1 MPSQSLSLSQS
12 MRQQMKLAPQ
22 LRQSLEMLQVPIME
36 LRAMIQT
43 ELEQN
48 PTLED
53 PEVESENIEIERGS
67 EEPETPREET
77 EMDFDKEFEVL
88 AKLDDEW
95 RDYFYQDLDNRP
107 YNPEEERKHQFL
119 MDSIPQMESLQEHLL
134 NQLHLASL
142 SQRDSQLAEMIVGSI
157 NEDGYLTSSLEEL
170 AENSD
175 SDAEHLIDLLGL
187 IQDFHPT
194 GVGAR
199 DLRECLLLQI
209 ERQDMHQYQLAH
221 RIVLEQLSA
230 LAAHKYQDIAKALR
244 TTLEEIMVAT
254 SFIAT
259 LDPKPGRAFSA
270 ETAAYVLPEV
280 VVRKIEGEY
289 TIILNDDQLP
299 RVRISRHYR
308 RLMEDKNTPKEV
320 RSYIRDRIRASA
332 FLIKSIDQRQKTIYK
347 IASEI
352 IRVQTPFLDH
362 GITHLKPLTMSTVAD
377 ACEVHETT
385 VSRAVNGK
393 YMRTPSGNF
402 EMKYF
407 FTPGISRSDGSAL
420 SNEAVKTAIKLMVE
434 AEDKAKPLSDQTIV
448 KNLNAKGIKLARR
461 TVAKYRLMLN
471 IPPSHMRKAH

>member
-12 MRQQMKLAPQ
+12 MRQQMTLAPQ

-53 PEVESENIEIERGS
+53 PQVETENIEIERGS
-67 EEPETPREET
+67 DEPEKTPEET

-119 MDSIPQMESLQEHLL
+119 MDSIPQTESLQEHLI
-134 NQLHLASL
+134 NQVHLTSL
-142 SQRDSQLAEMIVGSI
+142 VDRDVQLAELIVGSI
-157 NEDGYLTSSLEEL
+157 NDDGYLANSLEEL
-170 AENSD
+170 AENSA
-175 SDAEHLIDLLGL
+175 SDVEHLIDLLGL

-194 GVGAR
+194 GIGAR

-209 ERQDMHQYQLAH
+209 ERLGMEQHGLAH
-221 RIVLEQLSA
+221 TIVLEHLTA
-230 LAAHKYQDIAKALR
+230 LGAHKYQDIAKALK
-244 TTLEEIMVAT
+244 TTLDEVKTAT
-254 SFIAT
+254 DFIAT
-259 LDPKPGRAFSA
+259 LDPQPGRAFTA

-280 VVRKIEGEY
+280 VVRKVEGAY
-289 TIILNDDQLP
+289 TIVLNDDQLP

-320 RSYIRDRIRASA
+320 RTYIRDRIRASA

-407 FTPGISRSDGSAL
+407 FTPGISRSDGSEV
-420 SNEAVKTAIKLMVE
+420 SNEAVKTAIKQMVE
-434 AEDKAKPLSDQTIV
+434 EEEKAKPLSDQTIV
-448 KNLNAKGIKLARR
+448 TKLKGKGIKLARR
-461 TVAKYRLMLN
+461 TVAKYRLLLN
-471 IPPSHMRKAH
+471 IPPSHMRKVR

>member
-1 MPSQSLSLSQS
+1 MPSQSLSLSQT

-53 PEVESENIEIERGS
+53 PQVETQNIEVERGS
-67 EEPETPREET
+67 DEPEKTPEET

-95 RDYFYQDLDNRP
+95 RDYFFQDLDNRP
-107 YNPEEERKHQFL
+107 FNPEDARKHQFL
-119 MDSIPQMESLQEHLL
+119 MDSIPQLESLQEHLI
-134 NQLHLASL
+134 NQVHLASI
-142 SQRDSQLAEMIVGSI
+142 SERDAQLAEMIVGSI
-157 NEDGYLTSSLEEL
+157 NEDGYLANSLEEL
-170 AENSD
+170 AENSA
-175 SDAEHLIDLLGL
+175 SDVEHLIDLLGL

-194 GVGAR
+194 GIGAR

-209 ERQDMHQYQLAH
+209 ERQGLQQHRLAH
-221 RIVLEQLSA
+221 TIVLEHLTA
-230 LAAHKYQDIAKALR
+230 LGAHKYQDIAKELKASP
-244 TTLEEIMVAT
+244 EAVKAAT
-254 SFIAT
+254 AFIAT
-259 LDPKPGRAFSA
+259 LDPQPGRAFSA

-280 VVRKIEGEY
+280 VVRKVEGAY
-289 TIILNDDQLP
+289 TIVLNDDHLP

-308 RLMEDKNTPKEV
+308 RLMEDKDTPKEV
-320 RSYIRDRIRASA
+320 RTYIRDRIRASA
-332 FLIKSIDQRQKTIYK
+332 FLIKSIDQRQKTIFK

-407 FTPGISRSDGSAL
+407 FTPGISRSDGSEV

-434 AEDKAKPLSDQTIV
+434 AEDQAKPLSDQIIV
-448 KNLNAKGIKLARR
+448 NQLNTKGIKLARR

-471 IPPSHMRKAH
+471 IPPSHMRKVR